1 MEIKGAYTTIIDFLS
16 TYKECKIVSSFS
28 HTNENQWS
36 FEANR
41 VIKIPD
47 YQREFR
53 WEQKQLEEL
62 YNDINR
68 GNCYLGQIVVSHKN
82 RTKIYNLVD
91 GQQRI
96 TSIIILLTVLFRQF
110 YIYNDSINL
119 RKFELHKAEN
129 NSESQEDE
137 NQPASPRLSF
147 DANCFADF
155 QEFISQ
161 IYNDFDANTKE
172 FKDEIFAVVGA
183 DFYNQQERYMGAC
196 SELNTI
202 LIKDLESKRTKPEK
216 LVRVKEIIENIFKT
230 RISVVVFEGNSVGES
245 EKVFLDINEKG
256 LRLDNEDI
264 LKAYYFQS
272 ITSETDDLALNTWT
286 QLKKNYFELQE
297 VLKNSNKI
305 TLDVWMNFMLQ
316 VSLFT
321 DQDNDYDFD
330 KFDNELRYGTNDK
343 KHICQLFTDSELQ
356 TAFERASD
364 FLLTLKNLLEYIP
377 NSPFYCEYMRG
388 ANSTSRP
395 IFHMLLSNMCKADM
409 KLVFIALSK
418 IWWIRKNNN
427 ENILLCDII
436 QLFSFYIISNIS
448 GLKKEK
454 SLISKAF
461 ISSKDISSAYEELF
475 LLEKQ
480 LLSVSSEKALTLKRD
495 QEKAEYLSFNIQMF
509 YNVFIFNKD
518 TRQWEIKIGN
528 QEFLGNYQ
536 VNRNQYVRDHFLI
549 QNGKTIV
556 LFDGSV
562 FEINQSM
569 HGLKKRAYNFI
580 YHKDTYGNIDFVTRL
595 NTIYGSVT
603 EESPL
608 TDMFGPYELDY
619 FKFVS
624 EQFRLYYMNGN
635 VIPTWEEAVEKYKK
649 DTMRDFP
656 KIISY
661 ILQERCTTWNRL
673 VGSHIIEQMEL

>member
-1 MEIKGAYTTIIDFLS
+1 MEVKGAYTTIIEFLS

-28 HTNENQWS
+28 HANENQWS

-68 GNCYLGQIVVSHKN
+68 GNCYLGQIAVSHKN
-82 RTKIYNLVD
+82 GTKVYNIVD

-110 YIYNDSINL
+110 YVYNDTINM

-129 NSESQEDE
+129 NFECPDDI
-137 NQPASPRLSF
+137 NHPALPRLTF
-147 DANCFADF
+147 DANCFEEF
-155 QEFISQ
+155 QTFISQ
-161 IYNDFDANTKE
+161 IYNDVNANTKE
-172 FKDEIFAVVGA
+172 FKDEVFAEVGE

-202 LIKDLESKRTKPEK
+202 LIKELEAKQTRPEK

-230 RISVVVFEGNSVGES
+230 RISVVVFEGNSIGES

-272 ITSETDDLALNTWT
+272 ITSESGDLALNTWIK
-286 QLKKNYFELQE
+286 LKKNYFGLQE
-297 VLKNSNKI
+297 ILKNSNKI

-321 DQDNDYDFD
+321 DQENEYEFD

-343 KHICQLFTDSELQ
+343 RHICQLFTDSELQ
-356 TAFERASD
+356 MAFERASE
-364 FLLTLKNLLEYIP
+364 FLLTLKKLLEHEH
-377 NSPFYCEYMRG
+377 NTPFYCEYMSD
-388 ANSTSRP
+388 ADSTSRP
-395 IFHMLLSNMCKADM
+395 VFHMLLTNMCKADM
-409 KLVFIALSK
+409 KLVFIVLSK

-427 ENILLCDII
+427 ENIRLCDII

-454 SLISKAF
+454 SIISKAF
-461 ISSKDISSAYEELF
+461 MSSKDIASAYKELF
-475 LLEKQ
+475 ILEKQ
-480 LLSVSSEKALTLKRD
+480 LLTVSSEKALTLKRD

-509 YNVFIFNKD
+509 YNVFKFNKD
-518 TRQWEIKIGN
+518 TKQWEIKISN
-528 QEFLGNYQ
+528 QEFLSNYQ
-536 VNRNQYVRDHFLI
+536 VNRNQYVKDHFLI
-549 QNGKTIV
+549 QNGKTIK

-562 FEINQSM
+562 FEINLSM

-580 YHKDTYGNIDFVTRL
+580 YHKDTYGNVDFVTRL
-595 NTIYGSVT
+595 NKIYSSET
-603 EESPL
+603 EENPL
-608 TDMFGPYELDY
+608 ISRFGTYELDY

-624 EQFRLYYMNGN
+624 DQFRSFYMNGN
-635 VIPTWEEAVEKYKK
+635 TKPTWDLAVEEYKK
-649 DTMRDFP
+649 DAMRDFP

-673 VGSHIIEQMEL
+673 VGSHIIEQMEI